1 MKADRIHTDLL
12 SYLKYATLACGYEIK
27 QVLMAGSKSQ
37 PHVSTLKEYLLG
49 TWGNFFS
56 AIRNATRSQAKM
68 TGLRTTGEIL
78 YKCLLLT
85 SLVFHSYLAQC
96 QLALLPFA
104 WRHTYRRTSMSRS
117 WRREWRGGAIIMTI
131 MGIICLEIITHQTVF

>member
-49 TWGNFFS
+49 TWGNVLQ
-56 AIRNATRSQAKM
+56 RNKECYTL
-68 TGLRTTGEIL
+68 TGKNDRVENN
-78 YKCLLLT
+78 
-85 SLVFHSYLAQC
+85 
-96 QLALLPFA
+96 
-104 WRHTYRRTSMSRS
+104 R
-117 WRREWRGGAIIMTI
+117 
-131 MGIICLEIITHQTVF
+131 